1 MGKKEDAEY
10 YGQLR
15 RTVGDA
21 FRREYITATGR
32 LVSETQTACVLV
44 LHFGLAGEEH
54 RGRIMEALVKN
65 IAAHKE
71 HLSTGFM
78 GTPYLCHVLS
88 ENGQHELAGINQ
100 LEPGFRRIQIKP
112 MPVKGITRAK
122 ASLKSAYGM
131 RECAWICENG
141 KFTVDLHISVNTRAE
156 VYLPEKDEM
165 LELGSGSYHYV
176 YDTTLDL
183 TTDRFSTESTLGQI
197 LQEPAA
203 VEMLEGLAPG
213 MLDNPMIGFAKNM
226 SIGELSGQMPPEGK
240 ALFEAVIAML
250 NENEG

>member
-100 LEPGFRRIQIKP
+100 LVPGFRRIQIKP

-131 RECAWICENG
+131 LDVPGFVKTENLQWIC
-141 KFTVDLHISVNTRAE
+141 TSL
-156 VYLPEKDEM
+156 
-165 LELGSGSYHYV
+165 
-176 YDTTLDL
+176 
-183 TTDRFSTESTLGQI
+183 
-197 LQEPAA
+197 
-203 VEMLEGLAPG
+203 
-213 MLDNPMIGFAKNM
+213 
-226 SIGELSGQMPPEGK
+226 
-240 ALFEAVIAML
+240 
-250 NENEG
+250 